1 MKPLIALALC
11 GIFIVQA
18 DAQAQPKR
26 EWGPEQATGAPDTK
40 EAGDL
45 PTAWASL
52 EPDAGAEWLEV
63 SFEKSV
69 EIDEVR
75 IRETFN
81 PGAVCKIVAISN
93 DKKEIVL
100 WEGEGNPMK
109 APADMVVRPVLGIK
123 SDQIKIY
130 FDTKRVRGWNEID
143 AVELVGVDGS
153 RQWATNATASSYY
166 GQNSGLAASDGLNAL
181 VLIQGGNMPKD
192 SELRGQRIPA
202 FEIARFEA
210 TFGEWKEVQA
220 WAVANGYTF
229 DNNGSGATDRHPVA
243 NVSWYDVVKWCN
255 AKSEMEGLTPVYSNN
270 GTTYRQGQVYPTLD
284 PAAAGYRLPLA
295 KEWEFAARG
304 GANSQNYTY
313 SGSNNIQEVAWF
325 LGNSNSS
332 SSSVGRKKPNESG
345 LYDMSGNLEEWC
357 WDKGSYKNYPRTLGG
372 NFFDPEDRIVVV
384 PPNTGT
390 GGGPDYKFGHF
401 GFRYARN
408 AVSDTSAPSNLSEMV
423 PVQGGTLPQ
432 GSELAGQTVD
442 GFQIGKYEVTWGL
455 WKEVRDWAV
464 ANNKGYDLANIG
476 NTYPQ
481 GRADNFPVVYV
492 SWYDAVKWCN
502 ALSEKEGLVPVY
514 QVNWETYKNG
524 QIVPVVNNASNGY
537 RLPAEKE
544 WEWAARGG
552 LSSKGYTYSG
562 SNDPDAVAWT
572 QENTKRETK
581 VVGTKQPNEL
591 GIHDMS
597 GNVFEWCWDKKNA
610 NRRLR
615 GGTWFY
621 PAERSNITR
630 RERDSLNPDGRYG
643 PFGFRVARTSTN

>member
-1 MKPLIALALC
+1 MKTFIALALY

-26 EWGPEQATGAPDTK
+26 EWGPEQATGAPDTM

-109 APADMVVRPVLGIK
+109 APADMVVRPVLGIE
-123 SDQIKIY
+123 SNQIKIHL
-130 FDTKRVRGWNEID
+130 DTKHVRGWNEID
-143 AVELVGVDGS
+143 AVEMVGVDGS
-153 RQWATNATASSYY
+153 RQWAKSATASSYY

-210 TFGEWKEVQA
+210 TFGEWKEVQF
-220 WAVANGYTF
+220 WAVVNGYTF
-229 DNNGSGATDRHPVA
+229 DNSGSGATDRHPVA

-284 PAAAGYRLPLA
+284 PAASGYRLPLE

-325 LGNSNSS
+325 LGNSNSTS
-332 SSSVGRKKPNESG
+332 APVGGKKPNEVG
-345 LYDMSGNLEEWC
+345 IYDMSGNVEEWC
-357 WDKGSYKNYPRTLGG
+357 WDIGHYGFDRRVKGGCYEYPAEKCDFG
-372 NFFDPEDRIVVV
+372 
-384 PPNTGT
+384 TGH

-408 AVSDTSAPSNLSEMV
+408 AVSDTSAPSNLREMV

-442 GFQIGKYEVTWGL
+442 SFQIGKYEVTWGL

-502 ALSEKEGLVPVY
+502 ARSEKEGLLPVY

-524 QIVPVVNNASNGY
+524 QIVPVVDNASNGY
-537 RLPAEKE
+537 RLPVEKE

-581 VVGTKQPNEL
+581 GVGTKQPNEL
-591 GIHDMS
+591 GINDMS
-597 GNVFEWCWDKKNA
+597 GNVFEWCWDQKNA

-615 GGTWFY
+615 GGTWYF

-630 RERDSLNPDGRYG
+630 RDRDSLNPDGRYG
-643 PFGFRVARTSTN
+643 PFGFRVARNIANN

>member
-1 MKPLIALALC
+1 MKTFIALALY

-26 EWGPEQATGAPDTK
+26 EWGPEQATGAPDTM

-45 PTAWASL
+45 PTAWVSL

-63 SFEKSV
+63 SFEKPV

-81 PGAVCKIVAISN
+81 PGAVCKIVALSN

-123 SDQIKIY
+123 SNQIKIQL
-130 FDTKRVRGWNEID
+130 DTERVRGWNEID
-143 AVELVGVDGS
+143 AVEMVGVDGS
-153 RQWATNATASSYY
+153 RQWAKSATASSYY

-210 TFGEWKEVQA
+210 TFGEWKEVQF
-220 WAVANGYTF
+220 WAVVNGYTF
-229 DNNGSGATDRHPVA
+229 DNSGSGATDRHPVA

-284 PAAAGYRLPLA
+284 PAASGYRLPLE

-325 LGNSNSS
+325 LGNSNSTS
-332 SSSVGRKKPNESG
+332 APVGGKKPNEVG
-345 LYDMSGNLEEWC
+345 IYDMSGNVEEWC
-357 WDKGSYKNYPRTLGG
+357 WDIGHYGFDRRVKGGCYEYPAEKCDFG
-372 NFFDPEDRIVVV
+372 
-384 PPNTGT
+384 TGH

-408 AVSDTSAPSNLSEMV
+408 AVSDTSAPSNLREMV

-432 GSELAGQTVD
+432 GSELAGQKVNS
-442 GFQIGKYEVTWGL
+442 FQIGKYEVTWGL
-455 WKEVRDWAV
+455 CKEVRDWAV

-502 ALSEKEGLVPVY
+502 ARSEKEGLVPVY
-514 QVNWETYKNG
+514 QVNWETYRNG
-524 QIVPVVNNASNGY
+524 QMVPVVDNASNGY
-537 RLPAEKE
+537 RLPVEKE

-562 SNDPDAVAWT
+562 SNDPDAVSWT

-581 VVGTKQPNEL
+581 GVGTKQPNEL
-591 GIHDMS
+591 GIYDMS
-597 GNVFEWCWDKKNA
+597 GNVFEWCWDQKNA

-615 GGTWFY
+615 GGTWYF

-630 RERDSLNPDGRYG
+630 RDRDSLNPDGRYG
-643 PFGFRVARTSTN
+643 PFGFRVAKNVNQ